1 MPLLATRRAEF
12 SGTLG
17 AADIFA
23 TIFHPASCPNT
34 THMTVRSAS
43 TSITRIG
50 VLVIGTLFLTDTNA
64 QWTPL
69 TAGIQSIRSLTA
81 DGGALYAATYP
92 SGVKKSTDG
101 GDNWN
106 PVNTGLPQ
114 SGSNYFVESVGRNSS
129 YLFAGTQSGIYR
141 SNDAGASWNPANG
154 TLTASNTVFA
164 NKFFD
169 FGGVTMAV
177 FNGDILSG
185 GGIWRTSNNGTTWTI
200 GHSGMGSNAKV
211 YDLVEQSGVLYAATS
226 VGLYTSSDN
235 GLSWQL
241 NAVMNYSCYALASIS
256 GTLVAITTF
265 GYQYSTNSGS
275 SWNNAT
281 GGPANPS
288 TGELRAFDG
297 KVYANTVSGTGCLVS
312 INNGGSW
319 AAANGGLSAI
329 DQTALTEFLV
339 SGGVL
344 YVGALFE
351 VYSIMGSGMGVAHL
365 QVGGLSITP
374 SVFSEGFTV
383 DGLDGSSGIL
393 ELVDAQGRTVRT
405 QAVNDATV
413 YIPREMLRGGAYS
426 LVLHSGNGR
435 TFLGRVVAY

>member
-1 MPLLATRRAEF
+1 M
-12 SGTLG
+12 
-17 AADIFA
+17 I
-23 TIFHPASCPNT
+23 
-34 THMTVRSAS
+34 VRSS
-43 TSITRIG
+43 VLTSTRIG
-50 VLVIGTLFLTDTNA
+50 ILVIGTSFATHAHA
-64 QWTPL
+64 QWTAL
-69 TAGIQSIRSLTA
+69 TAGIQSVRSLTA
-81 DGGALYAATYP
+81 DAGALYAATYP

-114 SGSNYFVESVGRNSS
+114 SGANYFVESVGRNGS

-141 SNDAGASWNPANG
+141 SNDAGASWAMANG

-164 NKFFD
+164 NKFFV
-169 FGGVTMAV
+169 FGGITMAV

-185 GGIWRTSNNGTTWTI
+185 GGIWRTSNNGTAWTI

-211 YDLVEQSGVLYAATS
+211 YDLVEQGGVLYAATS

-241 NAVMNYSCYALASIS
+241 SAAMNYSCYALASIS
-256 GTLVAITTF
+256 NTLVAVTTF
-265 GYQYSTNSGS
+265 GYQYSTNNGG

-288 TGELRAFDG
+288 AGELKAFDG
-297 KVYANTVSGTGCLVS
+297 KVYANTVGSTGCLVS
-312 INNGGSW
+312 INNGATW

-339 SGGVL
+339 SGSIL

-351 VYSIMGSGMGVAHL
+351 VYSITGLGVGMAH
-365 QVGGLSITP
+365 QQGATATTITP
-374 SVFSEGFTV
+374 TLFADGFNVEG
-383 DGLDGSSGIL
+383 LEGSSGML
-393 ELVDAQGRTVRT
+393 ELVDVHGRTVRM
-405 QAVNDATV
+405 QAVNSATV
-413 YIPREMLRGGAYS
+413 RVTREMLPAGAYS
-426 LVLHSGNGR
+426 VMLQNSNGR
-435 TFLGRVVAY
+435 TFLGRVVAQ